1 MDPDAAQAPQGH
13 LVGSVIRS
21 LWTRCTLC
29 RRKRWQMA
37 FPEAN
42 LNLAQRGSASRG
54 KVFRKAPAARAHGTA
69 SGDCCLG
76 RRACGRIGYE
86 ALVVVFLHDES
97 EGTLELEAG
106 CTYEIVDV
114 GHVVVRKT
122 AGT

>member
-1 MDPDAAQAPQGH
+1 
-13 LVGSVIRS
+13 L
-21 LWTRCTLC
+21 
-29 RRKRWQMA
+29 
-37 FPEAN
+37 
-42 LNLAQRGSASRG
+42 RG

-76 RRACGRIGYE
+76 RRACGRIGHE